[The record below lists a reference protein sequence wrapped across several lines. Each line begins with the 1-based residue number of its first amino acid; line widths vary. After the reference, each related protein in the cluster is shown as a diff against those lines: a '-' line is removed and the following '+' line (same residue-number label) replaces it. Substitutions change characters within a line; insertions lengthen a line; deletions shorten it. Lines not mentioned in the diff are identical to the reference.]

1 VFLCHLNHYVLVTS
15 MTFLQVRVGNTT
27 YYIGQLELAQST
39 DKLLTSLPFIVSVAA
54 ASGVLLTVIL
64 IICVAYRH
72 KTRQSQRIVRRMQTQ
87 MDGLEA
93 RVANE
98 CKEGLFV
105 SLFNVSNTVI
115 VTRCQVT
122 TSKMLERRF
131 HTQLS

>member
-1 VFLCHLNHYVLVTS
+1 MFLCHLNHYVLVTS